1 LAALATRKLRDS
13 SESDM
18 SSWRAPIDVLT
29 LLLIMFAGIE
39 LGVIGLFGFSIVTW
53 LLGSWHAVAYDLI
66 GFSAIWQLGR
76 QRISD

>member
-1 LAALATRKLRDS
+1 MKI
-13 SESDM
+13 M
-18 SSWRAPIDVLT
+18 SMTQAFP
-29 LLLIMFAGIE
+29 AGHTHTF
-39 LGVIGLFGFSIVTW
+39 LGEGHEQNERRTWLVIGLFGFSIVTW